1 MKITITFDSL
11 EEFKKHIIGV
21 SEAAPAQNAPEAP
34 QSDEEPKP
42 KKNPKKAEKPQ
53 EEDAGQPDEA
63 PEKEEA
69 PEVSEDFR
77 VEVRKTLAKLNKKV
91 GKNMASDLIKE
102 FGVEKLT
109 EVALSDLPALMDKA
123 KEALNA
129 E

>member
-1 MKITITFDSL
+1 MEITVKVTGL
-11 EEFKKHIIGV
+11 EGLV
-21 SEAAPAQNAPEAP
+21 EALQRLAPHGACSCAAEPTASRDAPAPEP
-34 QSDEEPKP
+34 T
-42 KKNPKKAEKPQ
+42 
-53 EEDAGQPDEA
+53 
-63 PEKEEA
+63 PEKEDT

-77 VEVRKTLAKLNKKV
+77 IEVRKTLAKLNKKV

>member
-11 EEFKKHIIGV
+11 EEFQKHITGLTI
-21 SEAAPAQNAPEAP
+21 EAPAQKATEAP

-42 KKNPKKAEKPQ
+42 KKNPKKAERPQ
-53 EEDAGQPDEA
+53 EEEASQPDEV
-63 PEKEEA
+63 PA

-91 GKNMASDLIKE
+91 GKNMASDLIKQ

-109 EVALSDLPALMDKA
+109 EVALSDLPDLMDKA

>member
-1 MKITITFDSL
+1 MKITITFTFDSL

-21 SEAAPAQNAPEAP
+21 PEAAPAQKAPEAP

-42 KKNPKKAEKPQ
+42 KKNPKNTEKPQ
-53 EEDAGQPDEA
+53 EEA
-63 PEKEEA
+63 PA

>member
-21 SEAAPAQNAPEAP
+21 PEAAPAQKAAEAP
-34 QSDEEPKP
+34 QSDETPKP

-53 EEDAGQPDEA
+53 EEEAGQPDKA

-69 PEVSEDFR
+69 PEISEDFR
-77 VEVRKTLAKLNKKV
+77 VEIRKTLAKLNKKV
-91 GKNMASDLIKE
+91 GKNMASELIKE

-109 EVALSDLPALMDKA
+109 EVSLSDLPALMDKA

-129 E
+129 K

>member
-21 SEAAPAQNAPEAP
+21 PEAAPAQKAPEAP

-63 PEKEEA
+63 PA

-91 GKNMASDLIKE
+91 GKNSRIGEVDAMKE
-102 FGVEKLT
+102 PFEKTATQKIRRFLYKT
-109 EVALSDLPALMDKA
+109 SHGDEPK
-123 KEALNA
+123 K
-129 E
+129 

>member
-21 SEAAPAQNAPEAP
+21 PEAAPAQKAPEAP

-63 PEKEEA
+63 PA
-69 PEVSEDFR
+69 PEVSEDTPSYR
-77 VEVRKTLAKLNKKV
+77 RAARRGGSTAPAPSPSRPSSRPQAPAPTLTRAPWPTR
-91 GKNMASDLIKE
+91 SP
-102 FGVEKLT
+102 
-109 EVALSDLPALMDKA
+109 S
-123 KEALNA
+123 
-129 E
+129 

>member
-11 EEFKKHIIGV
+11 EEFKEHIIGV
-21 SEAAPAQNAPEAP
+21 PEAAPAQKAPEAP

-42 KKNPKKAEKPQ
+42 KKNPKEAEKPQ

-63 PEKEEA
+63 PA

-123 KEALNA
+123 TEALNA

>member
-21 SEAAPAQNAPEAP
+21 PEAAPAQKAPEVP

>member
-21 SEAAPAQNAPEAP
+21 PEAAPAQKAPEAP

-109 EVALSDLPALMDKA
+109 KVALSDLPALMDKA
-123 KEALNA
+123 KEAFNA

>member
-21 SEAAPAQNAPEAP
+21 PEAAPAQTQKAPEAP

-63 PEKEEA
+63 PA

>member
-11 EEFKKHIIGV
+11 EEFKKHVIGV
-21 SEAAPAQNAPEAP
+21 QEAAPAQKVPEAP

-42 KKNPKKAEKPQ
+42 KKNPKKTEKPQ

>member
-21 SEAAPAQNAPEAP
+21 PEAAPAQKAAEAP
-34 QSDEEPKP
+34 QSDETPKP
-42 KKNPKKAEKPQ
+42 KEDPKKEEKPQ
-53 EEDAGQPDEA
+53 EEEAGQPDEA

-69 PEVSEDFR
+69 PEVSEEFR

-91 GKNMASDLIKE
+91 GKNMASELIKE

-109 EVALSDLPALMDKA
+109 EVSLSDLPVLMDKA

-129 E
+129 K